1 MNSRFDRAA
10 SVTLDGTGAGQVQIP
25 VTGGDWVIV
34 ASSVQVTSNV
44 KEPTA
49 KLYRNSISDA
59 TFLEGS
65 YTGSNDSSDTR
76 HLLTQGEYLTVAWT
90 GGDVG
95 ARATARITVV
105 QYPAGMAPRE

>member
-1 MNSRFDRAA
+1 MISQFSRAA
-10 SVTLDGTGAGQVQIP
+10 SVVLDSAGAGQVQIA

-34 ASSVQVTSNV
+34 GSSVQVTSNV
-44 KEPTA
+44 NEPTA

-59 TFLEGS
+59 TFIEGS

-76 HLLTQGEYLTVAWT
+76 HVLTQGEYLTCAWV

-95 ARATARITVV
+95 ARATLRVTIV
-105 QYPAGMAPRE
+105 QYPAGMAPPE